1 MSDLVKDMLDNVIMD
16 NNANAEQEFRD
27 VMAAKITDALD
38 QRKIEIAQ
46 SMGANDAE
54 VQDN

>member
-16 NNANAEQEFRD
+16 NNADAEQEFRD
-27 VMAAKITDALD
+27 VMAAKMTDALD

>member
-1 MSDLVKDMLDNVIMD
+1 MSDLVKDLLDDVIMD
-16 NNANAEQEFRD
+16 NNADAESNFRD
-27 VMAAKITDALD
+27 VMAAKMTDALD
-38 QRKIEIAQ
+38 NKKIEIAQ

>member
-16 NNANAEQEFRD
+16 NNADAESTFRD
-27 VMAAKITDALD
+27 VMAAKMTDALD